1 MSYSLPIL
9 SYTYDALEPYFDKE
23 TMNIHYNKHHQTYI
37 NNVNNVLKD
46 LPEFANVS
54 IETLIMHLDKIPKD
68 KQNVLRNNAGGHA
81 NHSIFWKCLK
91 KNTFLQGKLKI
102 AIEDNFGSIKR
113 FKELFENSAMTVF
126 GSGWTWLV
134 KKSTGLTIVA
144 TANQDNPLMGEKIT
158 GIFGY
163 PILGLDVWEHAYY
176 LKYQNK
182 RLDYIKA
189 FWNVVNWNEVTA
201 RYSE

>member
-23 TMNIHYNKHHQTYI
+23 TMNIHYNKHHQNYV

-113 FKELFENSAMTVF
+113 FKELFENSAMAVF

-134 KKSTGLTIVA
+134 KKSTGLSIVA